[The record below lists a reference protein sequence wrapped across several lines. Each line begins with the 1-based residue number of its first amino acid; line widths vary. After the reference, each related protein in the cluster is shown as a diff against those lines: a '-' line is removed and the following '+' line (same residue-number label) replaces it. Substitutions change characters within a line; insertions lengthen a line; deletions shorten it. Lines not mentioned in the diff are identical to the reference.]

1 MQGIKGDTRG
11 ISGEIQWI
19 KGCVQGHSGEMQ
31 GINGDISKM
40 KTCIMTNMKHNEKMR
55 SNDMKY
61 LVDLINKN
69 VNLDGRLRDVEGKI
83 NNLIGNIFSAI
94 TKRIFK

>member
-1 MQGIKGDTRG
+1 METYIRKDIKDIKEDMQGIK
-11 ISGEIQWI
+11 
-19 KGCVQGHSGEMQ
+19 
-31 GINGDISKM
+31 GDISKM

-69 VNLDGRLRDVEGKI
+69 VNLDGRLQDVEGKT